1 MDYDY
6 IIATTGMYIGSILTT
21 ARKDSRKNASAFI
34 GTSHPIC
41 QVELLVPVVAVVTV
55 LHVALVATGKLQAE
69 AAGILAFAK

>member
-1 MDYDY
+1 LPYIDYDY
-6 IIATTGMYIGSILTT
+6 IIATIIGSILTT
-21 ARKDSRKNASAFI
+21 ARKDSRKNASAMI
-34 GTSHPIC
+34 GIC